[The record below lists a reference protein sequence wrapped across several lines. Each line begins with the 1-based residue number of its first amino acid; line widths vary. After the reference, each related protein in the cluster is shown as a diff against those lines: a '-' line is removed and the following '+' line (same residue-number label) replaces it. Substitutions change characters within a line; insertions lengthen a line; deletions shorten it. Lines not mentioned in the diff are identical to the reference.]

1 MKYLKNISNKEINVN
16 DLIKVIDKQVVSI
29 ALTNLK
35 NTDIRLFSLSKEE
48 EIYNEKYEMDTIY
61 LCLEGEIIV
70 DENNIQHK
78 LNKHDMIAISSDSKS
93 HIIAKVDSIM
103 LQIMVKE

>member
-1 MKYLKNISNKEINVN
+1 MKYLKNISNKEININ

-29 ALTNLK
+29 ALTSLK

-70 DENNIQHK
+70 DENNIHHK
-78 LNKHDMIAISSDSKS
+78 LNKNDMIAISSDGKS
-93 HIIAKVDSIM
+93 HIIAKADSIM
-103 LQIMVKE
+103 LQMMVKE

>member
-1 MKYLKNISNKEINVN
+1 MKYLKNISNKEVNINE
-16 DLIKVIDKQVVSI
+16 LIKVKDKQVISI

-35 NTDIRLFSLSKEE
+35 NTDIRLFSLSNEE

-70 DENNIQHK
+70 DENNIHHI
-78 LNKHDMIAISSDSKS
+78 LNKNDMIAISIDSKS
-93 HIIAKVDSIM
+93 HIIAKTDSIM
-103 LQIMVKE
+103 LQMMVKE

>member
-16 DLIKVIDKQVVSI
+16 DLIKVKDKQVISI
-29 ALTNLK
+29 ALTNLI

-61 LCLEGEIIV
+61 LCLDGIIIV
-70 DENNIQHK
+70 DENNTHHI
-78 LNKHDMIAISSDSKS
+78 LNKNDMIAISSDSKS
-93 HIIAKVDSIM
+93 HIIAKEDSIM
-103 LQIMVKE
+103 LQMMVKE

>member
-70 DENNIQHK
+70 DENNVQHK